1 VFRLQN
7 ALAEEIAA
15 VLTSLAATTTPAGA
29 PSGGAAAAV
38 SGVRTFYKEVSV
50 VADKTTNSL
59 IITATP
65 QDYSVLSRVIEQL
78 DIMRPQVL
86 VETLIAEVSADFARE
101 LGIQWFAANP
111 RGEDHGFV
119 GVNQDTRE
127 TGSLGQSVASALLG
141 TSDAVSVPG
150 GLSVGYANIDADFLR
165 AFIEINA
172 SEGNTDFNVLSA
184 PHVLTLDNEKAVI
197 NISDNVPFITGRISE
212 AETAVSSSETF
223 EYRDVGI
230 ILEITP
236 HISPERM
243 VRLEIVQKVNE
254 VSEVKIT
261 GASAQ
266 LSEKKREAETTLMV
280 KDRHTLVLG
289 GLMKDT
295 DTVTISKVPF
305 LGDIPVLG
313 WAFKSK
319 TNTRRKTNLLIF
331 ITPSIVTTVAEASEL
346 TQEKRDDAGEQL
358 RDRLERSST
367 MKRRGLIEGETKLID
382 VPLSEAG
389 PK

>member
-1 VFRLQN
+1 
-7 ALAEEIAA
+7 
-15 VLTSLAATTTPAGA
+15 
-29 PSGGAAAAV
+29 
-38 SGVRTFYKEVSV
+38 
-50 VADKTTNSL
+50 
-59 IITATP
+59 
-65 QDYSVLSRVIEQL
+65 
-78 DIMRPQVL
+78 
-86 VETLIAEVSADFARE
+86 
-101 LGIQWFAANP
+101 
-111 RGEDHGFV
+111 V

-127 TGSLGQSVASALLG
+127 TGSLAQSIAGALLG
-141 TSDAVSVPG
+141 TSDAVGVPG

-197 NISDNVPFITGRISE
+197 NISDNVPFITGRVSE
-212 AETAVSSSETF
+212 AEVGVSSSETF

-230 ILEITP
+230 VLEITP

-243 VRLEIVQKVNE
+243 VQLEIVQKVNE
-254 VSEVKIT
+254 VSEVT
-261 GASAQ
+261 VSGASVAQ

-289 GLMKDT
+289 GLMKDI
-295 DTVTISKVPF
+295 DTVNINKVPF

-319 TNTRRKTNLLIF
+319 SIERKKTNLLIF

-346 TQEKRDDAGEQL
+346 TREKRDDAGEQL
-358 RDRLERSST
+358 RDQMERSST
-367 MKRRGLIEGETKLID
+367 MKRSGMIEGETKLID
-382 VPLSEAG
+382 APLSEAG